1 VADRAGYFGGSL
13 WVACLRGRR
22 LYRIPVTADGS
33 FADLVALLSDST
45 GRLRTVA
52 AASDGSLWFT
62 PATATVGEAPRD
74 GDEQILKFRF

>member
-1 VADRAGYFGGSL
+1 
-13 WVACLRGRR
+13 
-22 LYRIPVTADGS
+22 
-33 FADLVALLSDST
+33 LSDST

>member
-1 VADRAGYFGGSL
+1 
-13 WVACLRGRR
+13 
-22 LYRIPVTADGS
+22 
-33 FADLVALLSDST
+33 LSDST

-62 PATATVGEAPRD
+62 PATATVGEARD